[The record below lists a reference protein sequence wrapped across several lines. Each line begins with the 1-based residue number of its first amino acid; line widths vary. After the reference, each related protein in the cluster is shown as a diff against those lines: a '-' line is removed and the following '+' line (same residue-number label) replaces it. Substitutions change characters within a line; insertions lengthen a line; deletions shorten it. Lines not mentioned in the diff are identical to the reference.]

1 MDFKLGI
8 LLLAAGWVGGCAGLS
23 GESSGARDGGTA
35 DGAAGGTALATR
47 NIEHSRSD
55 GLLAVQFDLINRSSK
70 TIEFKWTIDWSDRS
84 GAKLDYGSPVWTSE
98 RLASGASKSV
108 RVVAPLASAESWS
121 LRTDLPDG
129 AQ

>member
-1 MDFKLGI
+1 MHSKLGI

-23 GESSGARDGGTA
+23 GESSGAGSGGTA
-35 DGAAGGTALATR
+35 DGTAGGSALATR

-70 TIEFKWTIDWSDRS
+70 TIEFKWTIDWCDRAGTKLDS
-84 GAKLDYGSPVWTSE
+84 GAPLWTGE

-108 RVVAPLASAESWS
+108 RVVAPLANAESWS